1 MNLVGKII
9 GNRYEI
15 LKEIGNGGMAIVYKA
30 KDHVLNRDV
39 AVKVLRDEYT
49 TDSDFIKR
57 FNTEAQSAANLQHPN
72 IVAIY
77 DVGHEEENNLY
88 YIVMELI
95 KGKTLKQIINKD
107 GVISWKW
114 AVNIAIQIA
123 SALEVAHKNG
133 IVHRDIKP
141 HNIMITEDG
150 VAKVTDFGIAK
161 AVSNSTI
168 TSFGTTIGSV
178 HYFSPEQ
185 AKGSITDA
193 KSDLYS
199 LGVVMYE
206 MVTGT
211 VPFDADTPVSV
222 ALMHIQEEP
231 IPPIEKNPEIPSAV
245 NDIIMKAMR
254 KDPLERYQSATEM
267 LADLSKALKDPEG
280 DFVIVENKDGAYTR
294 IMNSVSDKDVK
305 KSKKQSFFKEHPRT
319 KVLVTI
325 LSLILIFVIVFL
337 ITKVTLDGGFKTKV
351 KIPDLVN
358 KTEQEAGNITNSLGL
373 ELQVGEPQASA
384 TVDEGKIISQDPKY
398 AENEKILKGSA
409 IKIVVSKGPE
419 TTAMPSFVGKKIAD
433 VKVQAD
439 EIELVLNITE
449 ENSDSVDEGT
459 VISQDVKEGKK
470 VKSGDTVNV
479 VVSKGP
485 EKTTVP
491 TVIDMDEGT
500 AKATLSNAGLKA
512 NVTYTNDSTKTD
524 KKVISQNIEQGKEV
538 NKNTTIDI
546 VVNKIEVKE
555 SKVTIKLSVQVK
567 GNALKTVKQETT
579 DTNETNTALT
589 NAATSSTTSEIT
601 KLTIPVVAT
610 TDNGNQKLT
619 KNVTIDLTKSSPQEF
634 DLGEITGNGSKT
646 IVIKG
651 SISGKDVVMGTE
663 TINIDE
669 FDGGRKVFDYT
680 LNSL

>member
-199 LGVVMYE
+199 RGVVMYE

>member
-433 VKVQAD
+433 LKVQAD
-439 EIELVLNITE
+439 EIGLVLNITE

>member
-30 KDHVLNRDV
+30 KDHVLNRDG